1 MKEIILSEDQAS
13 QGEPKSSNS
22 QEIVNILKYKDVF
35 FILASSVDS
44 FEKELNKS
52 NVLYKAKDIYLMDKF
67 KFSITNLQINFETN
81 LKRTFSD
88 NFVIT
93 IDNS

>member
-67 KFSITNLQINFETN
+67 KFSITNIQINFETN

-88 NFVIT
+88 NFVKT